1 MVSMNDGFLWS
12 AEPLVRQLDAWTREW
27 HESDP
32 GEDAGNTPWQRWLR
46 ALHRTNFALWHLE
59 DEARDPAAADAKIAA
74 AKRAIDRVNQ
84 QRNDAM
90 ERIDEAL
97 LQELNAH
104 RLPLQSADLHSEA
117 PGQMLDRLS
126 ILTLKLWHTVEEIER
141 CGVPESHVERNRK
154 RLAILRVQRANLAAC
169 LDRFWRDIFA
179 GRLRFEV
186 YRQLKMYNDP
196 DLNPVLYSRQPPPA
210 EKK

>member
-1 MVSMNDGFLWS
+1 MNDGFLWS
-12 AEPLVRQLDAWTREW
+12 AEPLVRQLDAWTRDW

-32 GEDAGNTPWQRWLR
+32 GEDPGSTQWQGWLR

-59 DEARDPAAADAKIAA
+59 DEARDPGAADAKIAA

-90 ERIDEAL
+90 ERIDEAV

-117 PGQMLDRLS
+117 PG
-126 ILTLKLWHTVEEIER
+126 
-141 CGVPESHVERNRK
+141 
-154 RLAILRVQRANLAAC
+154 
-169 LDRFWRDIFA
+169 
-179 GRLRFEV
+179 
-186 YRQLKMYNDP
+186 
-196 DLNPVLYSRQPPPA
+196 
-210 EKK
+210 